1 MAKAP
6 IAIAIDGPASSGKG
20 TVARLVA
27 GALGYSYV
35 DTGAMYRC
43 VGLLGQRR
51 GLEPSDGPG
60 LAAMIAKL
68 RFQISWLDGRLQV
81 VVDGEDLSTAI
92 RTESVGQLASAV
104 ATLPEVR
111 AALLELQRSL
121 GAAGGVVMDGRD
133 IGTVILPNAA
143 LKVFLDASAEVRAQR
158 RQLELAQRGVAVSA
172 AQVLQELQ
180 ARDAQDANRA
190 TAPLRAA
197 DDAVHVDSSVLTPQE
212 VADQVVALAHQRGA

>member
-1 MAKAP
+1 MADRP

-27 GALGYSYV
+27 GALGYAYV

-43 VGLLGQRR
+43 VAFIAQRR
-51 GLEPSDGPG
+51 GVDLGDGPA
-60 LAAMIAKL
+60 LAAMIAEL
-68 RFQISWLDGRLQV
+68 RFLLSWRDGALV
-81 VVDGEDLSTAI
+81 VEVNGEDLSAAI
-92 RTESVGQLASAV
+92 RTEAVGQGASTV

-111 AALLELQRSL
+111 AALLQLQRSL

-133 IGTVILPNAA
+133 IGTVILPNAE

-158 RQLELAQRGVAVSA
+158 RQLELSQRGV
-172 AQVLQELQ
+172 QVTDAEVLSELL
-180 ARDAQDANRA
+180 ARDARDSNRA
-190 TAPLRAA
+190 AAPLRAA

-212 VADQVVALAHQRGA
+212 VADRVVALARQRGA